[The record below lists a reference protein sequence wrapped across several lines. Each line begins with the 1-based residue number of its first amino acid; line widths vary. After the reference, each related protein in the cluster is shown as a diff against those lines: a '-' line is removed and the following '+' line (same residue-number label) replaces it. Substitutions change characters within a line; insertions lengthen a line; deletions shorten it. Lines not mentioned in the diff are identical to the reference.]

1 MTSDFRYTPQ
11 SVSLIRRHA
20 RTMAPVTIAAFMHC
34 SISMVESIC
43 KKHNIDIRAE
53 DAFVRNPGPPT
64 PEDKIVRK
72 SLEIQVDE
80 AALRIVRKQARQR
93 GVDTH
98 TLIELLIERV
108 AEDDLVSAVLDR

>member
-1 MTSDFRYTPQ
+1 MTEFRYTPQ

-53 DAFVRNPGPPT
+53 DAFVRNPEKPAPDGNV
-64 PEDKIVRK
+64 VRK

-98 TLIELLIERV
+98 TLIERLIEKI
-108 AEDDLVSAVLDR
+108 AEDGLFDAVLDR